1 MIHTVHKGKLFDVF
15 AIKNS
20 LEDGKS
26 VVVGNL
32 PREVPRACRF
42 LLDRGKAME
51 TNFKES

>member
-1 MIHTVHKGKLFDVF
+1 MIHTVHRGKLFDVF
-15 AIKNS
+15 AIENS
-20 LEDGKS
+20 LEDGRS

-32 PREVPRACRF
+32 LQEVPRTCRF